1 MAQREREPLSQPQ
14 RSSSVVATD
23 AVAKQLRERRKSSV
37 SSQGGR
43 RKSSTQAKSRRR
55 SDLMQS
61 MSSQVEALRQ
71 SLEEEVT
78 ITDMGDLSRL
88 QEIARSGSGASA
100 PDGSARRQRR
110 KSTVVQREDARS
122 RVREKL
128 RRRSGVEPRL
138 LVEPPNRTLAPKPS
152 TGDAVAAA
160 DTADTAAPDGGSA
173 SASISTAVAAGAH
186 GAEQPRQRRRS
197 SIVRM
202 FDVALGLT
210 RH

>member
-23 AVAKQLRERRKSSV
+23 AAAKQLRERRKSSV

-88 QEIARSGSGASA
+88 QEIARSGSSASA

-160 DTADTAAPDGGSA
+160 DTAAPDGGSA
-173 SASISTAVAAGAH
+173 SASISTAVAAG
-186 GAEQPRQRRRS
+186 GEEQPRQRRRS